1 MTHPPGDQRNPQR
14 RFPGFAR
21 HVRTHGSALALV
33 GLASIIGALAA
44 FAFQILTARY
54 LGPADF
60 GLLSAF
66 FAIVNVAAIGSS
78 SVQNSVTVETAA
90 ALSAQVPSSRRSK
103 WPVEALAIGLGG
115 GVVVAVLAPVLA
127 DSLDTTV
134 PVVLAAAFS
143 IPLSFLFADSLGL
156 IQGTGNASGAVWWS
170 TASLVGRVLFVL
182 AAMAVGWGLGGVVG
196 GVTAATAAAVVGA
209 WLTARRIP
217 RPPRGVFS
225 VSGLTVVVLTVA
237 FAWLT
242 NADVFLLRSTAP
254 ATVAGTY
261 ASAAVL
267 VKAAFLLPSTLSLYL
282 LPRFVRNID
291 QPGLTRAGVIATLG
305 LSTAGGLAMIVVFA
319 VAGAPI
325 MSLLYGSAYQD
336 GGALLVPVAIA
347 YLPWI
352 MAQGMLIRIT
362 AIASKAAAVLLV
374 LSVAVQWLAFTLVL
388 PNVVAML
395 TAFGLL
401 GVVVL
406 IAFLVFDWLTSKRS
420 RDVRI
425 KEKGA

>member
-1 MTHPPGDQRNPQR
+1 
-14 RFPGFAR
+14 
-21 HVRTHGSALALV
+21 
-33 GLASIIGALAA
+33 
-44 FAFQILTARY
+44 
-54 LGPADF
+54 
-60 GLLSAF
+60 
-66 FAIVNVAAIGSS
+66 
-78 SVQNSVTVETAA
+78 
-90 ALSAQVPSSRRSK
+90 
-103 WPVEALAIGLGG
+103 
-115 GVVVAVLAPVLA
+115 
-127 DSLDTTV
+127 
-134 PVVLAAAFS
+134 
-143 IPLSFLFADSLGL
+143 
-156 IQGTGNASGAVWWS
+156 
-170 TASLVGRVLFVL
+170 
-182 AAMAVGWGLGGVVG
+182 MAVGWGLGGVVG

-209 WLTARRIP
+209 WLAARGIP

-242 NADVFLLRSTAP
+242 NADVFLLRSTAS
-254 ATVAGTY
+254 ATIAGTY

-291 QPGLTRAGVIATLG
+291 QPGLTRVGVIATLG
-305 LSTAGGLAMIVVFA
+305 LSTAGGLAMILVFA

-325 MSLLYGSAYQD
+325 MSLLYGSAYVE
-336 GGALLVPVAIA
+336 GATLLVPVAIA

-362 AIASKAAAVLLV
+362 AIASKTAAVLLM

-388 PNVVAML
+388 PDVIAML

-406 IAFLVFDWLTSKRS
+406 IAFLVFDWLSSKKS
-420 RDVRI
+420 RDI
-425 KEKGA
+425 QGKEKGA